1 MASVYTWYYLGRVR
15 GTEHFLK
22 ELNSLCGSSSGFM
35 YHLTI
40 SQKSCQQRRFSLLLV
55 LWELEMGSLGINE
68 RKTNQTKVVLLVG
81 PNREILFRDLRA
93 FLHLIF
99 RLHKDGTQPHI
110 SSQSPIPPS
119 LSNLVSPTSLF
130 FSSPEAS
137 VSVSPPSPGTGCS
150 NWWPYLGLTQLQFSL
165 QNVNDDLP
173 KTHRVIPTI

>member
-1 MASVYTWYYLGRVR
+1 MASVYTWYYLGRVK

-81 PNREILFRDLRA
+81 PNREILFPIL
-93 FLHLIF
+93 
-99 RLHKDGTQPHI
+99 GP
-110 SSQSPIPPS
+110 QSIPS
-119 LSNLVSPTSLF
+119 LNF
-130 FSSPEAS
+130 
-137 VSVSPPSPGTGCS
+137 
-150 NWWPYLGLTQLQFSL
+150 
-165 QNVNDDLP
+165 
-173 KTHRVIPTI
+173 